1 MEREWKN
8 LQKALVETAE
18 NDLPE
23 KAKMTR
29 QPWMTQDILSL
40 MDERRKWK
48 INTVKYRE
56 LDKEIK
62 KKCRKRKEEWILK
75 KCGEIED
82 LEKTHSPRVYEK
94 IRKLGSKKRDSRNN
108 IIKRKMATFW

>member
-18 NDLPE
+18 NVLPE

-62 KKCRKRKEEWILK
+62 KSVENGK
-75 KCGEIED
+75 KSG
-82 LEKTHSPRVYEK
+82 
-94 IRKLGSKKRDSRNN
+94 
-108 IIKRKMATFW
+108 F